1 MYGVGVC
8 LVAGGEACFD
18 PGEGA
23 AFYVVEGKV
32 IEAGGGGEFGC
43 EGAAL
48 AAAADEE
55 DFFAVGEFADLLDF
69 VHDGVDG
76 DEPGSGCVDFDVFVG
91 VADVDEDGFAAVEF
105 LFGFVDGDA
114 GEGFARVFGGHGCYS
129 GFVRSGLGKG

>member
-1 MYGVGVC
+1 MGDG
-8 LVAGGEACFD
+8 LVAGGEASFD

-32 IEAGGGGEFGC
+32 IEAGGGGEFGR

-55 DFFAVGEFADLLDF
+55 NFFSVGELADLLDF

-91 VADVDEDGFAAVEF
+91 FADVNEDGFAAVEF
-105 LFGFVDGDA
+105 FFGFVDGDA
-114 GEGFARVFGGHGCYS
+114 GKGFARVFGGHGWCS
-129 GFVRSGLGKG
+129 GFVCSGLGKG